1 MCSVKLELQHR
12 GQIEAATRRYNEL
25 DDENNKLCSLN
36 YELDSK
42 VLNSLRTYF
51 IQIQQMDDIA
61 VWNTLISKIS
71 NDRSAYRKHVEIKGK
86 NLVKRMQP
94 RHIFAV
100 CQEYH
105 RNMIELLINVLYLIV
120 LKLIVSVV
128 TSP

>member
-61 VWNTLISKIS
+61 VWNTLISKI
-71 NDRSAYRKHVEIKGK
+71 
-86 NLVKRMQP
+86 
-94 RHIFAV
+94 F
-100 CQEYH
+100 
-105 RNMIELLINVLYLIV
+105 
-120 LKLIVSVV
+120 
-128 TSP
+128 